1 MMFLNEEARMKKLAL
16 VALAAI
22 CLVAFTP
29 RPAEAGV
36 GIKGGVSW
44 SSLALASTDPIPFS
58 LGTLQ
63 YYTGGLFF
71 DIGLGFVSIQPEILY
86 VRMGGLYEV
95 DEANSLEFRHQ
106 YIQVPLLLRFN
117 VIPAGPIRPFV
128 CAGGYGAYLLKS
140 EGVMEVDGETTT
152 EVITED
158 YQRYDYGV
166 VGGAGILFKLG
177 IVGISVEGRYN
188 YGLANL
194 FKDPAVGDSMK
205 NRSAMALIGIKF

>member
-1 MMFLNEEARMKKLAL
+1 MKKLAL

-22 CLVAFTP
+22 CLTAFIP
-29 RPAEAGV
+29 GPLEAGV
-36 GIKGGVSW
+36 GLKGGVTW
-44 SSLALASTDPIPFS
+44 SSLALASPDPIPFS
-58 LGTLQ
+58 FGNLQ
-63 YYTGGLFF
+63 YYAGGLFF
-71 DIGLGFVSIQPEILY
+71 DLGLGFVSIQPEILY

-117 VIPAGPIRPFV
+117 VVPAGPIRPFV
-128 CAGGYGAYLLKS
+128 CAGGYGAYLIKS
-140 EGVMEVDGETTT
+140 EGVLEVDGETTK
-152 EVITED
+152 EDITED

-177 IVGISVEGRYN
+177 VVGLSVEGRYN

-194 FKDPAVGDSMK
+194 FKDPLEGESMK
-205 NRSAMALIGIKF
+205 NRSVMALVGIKF